1 MRRPGVRIPLPPLHH
16 HMPALF
22 VPDHLRTWV
31 EINLGAL
38 QRNLAFVRK
47 RIGPQPG
54 ILAVVKANAYGH
66 GVEGVVRA
74 LAGDTEVFGVAN
86 VKEALEVASA
96 CTGRCVMLLS
106 PCLPAE
112 YEMAVRSG
120 YIVTVSSADEA
131 LAYSRYG
138 DVRVNFKVDTGM
150 GRAGCSSALA
160 FDEVRQTLGM
170 EHVFL
175 YSISTH
181 LPSADEDADFT
192 MAQLTSFDVLSDQ
205 LRAIAPGVKFHVLN
219 SAGVLTRPDHRFDL
233 VRPGLILYGV
243 SPLPEYSMELEPV
256 LSWKSRVLLLRDLPT
271 GASVSYGRSFIA
283 QKPIRTALVA
293 VGYADGFP
301 RQVSGRGASVLVRGV
316 RCALLGRVTMDQIV
330 VDVSMLPEVRL
341 GDEVTLVGRDGA
353 ERIDVDDLASQA
365 GTISWEILSGIG
377 RRVERFHV

>member
-1 MRRPGVRIPLPPLHH
+1 
-16 HMPALF
+16 MPALF

>member
-1 MRRPGVRIPLPPLHH
+1 
-16 HMPALF
+16 MPVLS

-74 LAGDTEVFGVAN
+74 LSGDTEVFGVAN

-96 CTGRCVMLLS
+96 STGRCVMLLS

-150 GRAGCSSALA
+150 GRAGCLSARA
-160 FDEVRQTLGM
+160 VDEVRQTLGL

-192 MAQLTSFDVLSDQ
+192 MAQLSSFDLLSDQ

-219 SAGVLTRPDHRFDL
+219 SAGVLSRPDHCFDL

-256 LSWKSRVLLLRDLPT
+256 LSWKSRVVLLRDLPAGT
-271 GASVSYGRSFIA
+271 SVSYGRSFIA

-316 RCALLGRVTMDQIV
+316 RCAVLGRVTMDQIV
-330 VDVSMLPEVRL
+330 VDVSVLPEVRL
-341 GDEVTLVGRDGA
+341 GDEVTLVGCDGA
-353 ERIDVDDLASQA
+353 ERINVDDLASQA

-377 RRVERFHV
+377 RRVEHFHI